1 MARKTAIFV
10 NGGAGRSI
18 SSIPAIEKYIEDN
31 ADLDPIIICEGG
43 TDAYKGH
50 PKLHYRAYDNW
61 HKNLFQDLLKDRDLL
76 SPEPYRVWEYYNQ
89 KCSLGQAYDIAINDK
104 GIRDL
109 PRANLK
115 LSKEEM
121 LLARKMITEV
131 KEKTGKDKI
140 VVFQPFGRGAQPEKL
155 EEKHK
160 EMMIEQ
166 DKALI
171 SAKWEVSKENKSYLS
186 QMNKDISA
194 KIKELAD
201 IVKNRPII

>member
-76 SPEPYRVWEYYNQ
+76 
-89 KCSLGQAYDIAINDK
+89 
-104 GIRDL
+104 
-109 PRANLK
+109 
-115 LSKEEM
+115 
-121 LLARKMITEV
+121 
-131 KEKTGKDKI
+131 
-140 VVFQPFGRGAQPEKL
+140 
-155 EEKHK
+155 
-160 EMMIEQ
+160 
-166 DKALI
+166 
-171 SAKWEVSKENKSYLS
+171 
-186 QMNKDISA
+186 
-194 KIKELAD
+194 
-201 IVKNRPII
+201 

>member
-1 MARKTAIFV
+1 MTEKRNTAIFI
-10 NGGAGRSI
+10 NGGAGRTI
-18 SSIPAIEKYIEDN
+18 SSIPALEKFKEENPDDDFVIV
-31 ADLDPIIICEGG
+31 CEGG
-43 TDAYKGH
+43 TDFYKGH
-50 PKLHYRAYDNW
+50 PDLFNRTYDVW
-61 HKNLFQDLLKDRDLL
+61 HKNLFQDKLKDRNLL
-76 SPEPYRVWEYYNQ
+76 TPEPYRVWEYYNQ

-155 EEKHK
+155 EER
-160 EMMIEQ
+160 
-166 DKALI
+166 
-171 SAKWEVSKENKSYLS
+171 
-186 QMNKDISA
+186 
-194 KIKELAD
+194 IK
-201 IVKNRPII
+201 NF

>member
-115 LSKEEM
+115 LSKEEI
-121 LLARKMITEV
+121 LLARKMIAEV
-131 KEKTGKDKI
+131 KEKTGKDVDENLAI
-140 VVFQPFGRGAQPEKL
+140 SILQEKL
-155 EEKHK
+155 NN
-160 EMMIEQ
+160 
-166 DKALI
+166 L
-171 SAKWEVSKENKSYLS
+171 
-186 QMNKDISA
+186 
-194 KIKELAD
+194 
-201 IVKNRPII
+201 